1 MAKPPRR
8 RGRKKTAKTR
18 SINPLKVVLVTGIV
32 MIILLVSVLLVAKS
46 TIDGWLKGDA
56 FRDFLVKRASAA
68 LNSRVEIPDLKWQ
81 GSEIYSDSVVAQGY
95 EGAAFSKLELNSVRA
110 KADGIADKAFR
121 VPEVRVNRLDLNFG
135 GERLPK
141 PPARVDTET
150 TTPSAP
156 SVPDWLK
163 DYLPNRVEIG
173 EIDISSTSIQVEDE
187 TGRET
192 FALNGVHTTILPDLR
207 TELWELKGRGGKMSL
222 PGQPDIEVKNFDLR
236 WKGADLFI
244 DRSAFGV
251 YDTAHVT
258 GAGEIHFGES
268 GAMDL
273 DFELSSLDIDKLVSE
288 EWQERLTGTIHG
300 PIHVT
305 KQSGEVVYE
314 GTLNVADGEIKA
326 LPVLERVADYTRAEQ
341 FRRLPLSEAHTD
353 FKKTGD
359 LVELRNFV
367 IQSDGL
373 VRVEGEL
380 DIDGETILGN
390 LQVGVT
396 PGTMRW
402 IPGAERKVFTQ
413 ERDGLLWAPMKLA
426 GTLSE
431 PHEDLSRRLIAAA
444 GEAIIEDLPAGL
456 INEANRILGGGDDS
470 GETPGAVE
478 QGQRML
484 DLLTPFLKGQ

>member
-8 RGRKKTAKTR
+8 RGRKKAATKR
-18 SINPLKVVLVTGIV
+18 SINPLKVVLITGIV
-32 MIILLVSVLLVAKS
+32 LIILLVSVLLIAKS

-56 FRDFLVKRASAA
+56 FREFLVKRASAA
-68 LNSRVEIPDLKWQ
+68 LHSEVEIPDLQWQ
-81 GSEIYSDSVVAQGY
+81 GSEIYTDSVVARGY

-110 KADGIADKAFR
+110 KSDGIANKAFR
-121 VPEVRVNRLDLNFG
+121 VPEIRVNRLDMNFG
-135 GERLPK
+135 GERLPES
-141 PPARVDTET
+141 AAQVDTET
-150 TTPSAP
+150 TAPSAP

-163 DYLPNRVEIG
+163 KYLPDRVEID
-173 EIDISSTSIQVEDE
+173 EIDISSASIQVEDDS
-187 TGRET
+187 GQET
-192 FALNGVHTTILPDLR
+192 FALNGVQTTILPDLR
-207 TELWELKGRGGKMSL
+207 TNLWELKGRGGKMSL
-222 PGQPDIEVKNFDLR
+222 PGQPNIEVKNLDLR
-236 WKGADLFI
+236 WKESDLFI

-251 YDTAHVT
+251 YDGAHVT
-258 GAGEIHFGES
+258 GAGEINFGEG

-273 DFELSSLDIDKLVSE
+273 DFELSSLDVDNLVSE

-314 GTLNVADGEIKA
+314 GTLNIADGEIKS

-341 FRRLPLSEAHTD
+341 FRRLALSEARTD
-353 FKKTGD
+353 FKKIGE

-373 VRVEGEL
+373 VRVEGQL
-380 DIDGETILGN
+380 DIEGENLVGN
-390 LQVGVT
+390 FQVGVT

-413 ERDGLLWAPMKLA
+413 ERDGFLWSPMKLA

-431 PHEDLSRRLIAAA
+431 PQEDLSRRLIAAA
-444 GEAIIEDLPAGL
+444 GEAIFEDLPTGL
-456 INEANRILGGGDDS
+456 LNEANKILGGGEDS
-470 GETPGAVE
+470 GEAPGAVE